1 MGTVSVVFALVI
13 ITVWLCAKHV
23 SLLYFLIFSSMSSK
37 KNAKR
42 KIKRKETKRKI
53 KNTIMNLAQT
63 NMRTISVSD
72 NDVSSKSSKTSGKSS
87 RWSLF
92 TAYDDNDGRFSCI
105 CQYIL

>member
-1 MGTVSVVFALVI
+1 MALCKTCKSV
-13 ITVWLCAKHV
+13 
-23 SLLYFLIFSSMSSK
+23 IFPNFFFNEQQ